1 MGILEE
7 YFSFV
12 VRPKKVK
19 EALREEVKKY
29 DAFWLLPSDVR
40 ESAYE
45 AAAYVPSMRGV
56 LGPLNADGGLYSR
69 GARGIV
75 GVAFYDNPRIESWRL
90 GFPPFYFAVMRLEL
104 YNEYAEELYAE
115 VAEALGAENIVITHD
130 ARVFVVEW
138 WRGGADTWGLW
149 RPVLPRARRGDGES

>member
-1 MGILEE
+1 MGDLLEE

-12 VRPKKVK
+12 VRSKNFK
-19 EALREEVKKY
+19 EALKEEMKKY

-40 ESAYE
+40 ERARE
-45 AAAYVPSMRGV
+45 AAVYVP
-56 LGPLNADGGLYSR
+56 PNADGGLYT
-69 GARGIV
+69 AHVRGIV

-104 YNEYAEELYAE
+104 YDEYAEKLYAE
-115 VAEALGAENIVITHD
+115 VAEALGAENVVITHD

-149 RPVLPRARRGDGES
+149 RPVLPLPRRGGGEG